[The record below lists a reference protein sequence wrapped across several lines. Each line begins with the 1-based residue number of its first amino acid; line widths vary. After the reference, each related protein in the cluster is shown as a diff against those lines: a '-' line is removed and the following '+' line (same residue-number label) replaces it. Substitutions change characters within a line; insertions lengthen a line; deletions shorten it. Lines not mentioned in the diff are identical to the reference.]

1 MDEIDLQE
9 QVGKGGF
16 GAVYKGTWRGAIVAV
31 KHTVCNVAD
40 AESLEQSIRE
50 VVLSKKLSHPN
61 VVQTYAW
68 TVLTGPELAGAVSR
82 PQTFSIFVLLLKE
95 RPFYFIL
102 RMSRYRIAERL
113 L

>member
-31 KHTVCNVAD
+31 KHAICNVED

-68 TVLTGPELAGAVSR
+68 TVLTGTELPTAVSPSHKFR
-82 PQTFSIFVLLLKE
+82 NQQLAFPSGIEIASVILLKE
-95 RPFYFIL
+95 HCRKF
-102 RMSRYRIAERL
+102 
-113 L
+113 

>member
-31 KHTVCNVAD
+31 KHAICNVED

-68 TVLTGPELAGAVSR
+68 TVLTGTELAGAVSL
-82 PQTFSIFVLLLKE
+82 FVTLHTNVDKPAAGLFPAGLSV
-95 RPFYFIL
+95 L
-102 RMSRYRIAERL
+102 VSL
-113 L
+113 S